1 MKRKK
6 RVEKG
11 EGGCC
16 AGERDVGG
24 QRLVWTDREKRV
36 TYEGEGRGVL
46 RVKREEN
53 DEKCVGVVY
62 AVCIRTKMTLT
73 TTF

>member
-1 MKRKK
+1 M
-6 RVEKG
+6 
-11 EGGCC
+11 C

-24 QRLVWTDREKRV
+24 PRLVWTDREKRV

-53 DEKCVGVVY
+53 DEKCVGVCMQYVFGQ
-62 AVCIRTKMTLT
+62 K
-73 TTF
+73 